1 MELSSGM
8 SWLCVSR
15 EKTSLPFCSPLAL
28 KEICFVYF
36 LGRLECVSP
45 PFSNVSQPLVI
56 FLRDVW
62 IWIQSAVANGLA
74 PNLATHLSN
83 L

>member
-15 EKTSLPFCSPLAL
+15 ERTSLPFSSLLAI

-45 PFSNVSQPLVI
+45 PLLNF
-56 FLRDVW
+56 
-62 IWIQSAVANGLA
+62 G
-74 PNLATHLSN
+74 H
-83 L
+83 

>member
-15 EKTSLPFCSPLAL
+15 ERTSLPFCSPFAL

-45 PFSNVSQPLVI
+45 P
-56 FLRDVW
+56 LRM
-62 IWIQSAVANGLA
+62 SAISDFFEGCLDLDPECRRSKLA
-74 PNLATHLSN
+74 RYQLIL
-83 L
+83 